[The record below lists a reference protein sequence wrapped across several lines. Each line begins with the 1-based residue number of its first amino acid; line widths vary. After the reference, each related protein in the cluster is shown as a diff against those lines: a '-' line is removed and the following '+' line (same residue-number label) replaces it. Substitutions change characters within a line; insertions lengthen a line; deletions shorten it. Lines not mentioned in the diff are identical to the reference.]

1 MKCPLLSPEMFFALN
16 CTLVLASYATFFWL
30 VFTWNIF
37 SIFCIHL
44 LCLRYVSWKHH
55 WTTFYFFFI
64 HSDSLLIESNEYL
77 YLHFLCCLL
86 SFILLFHA
94 SLCLF
99 SYILLVSM
107 FLLLYLLPSTEMIAG
122 LCFTILSKSN
132 MNEHFYHFLDNAN
145 LRVLCMCF
153 NSIYFWILQDVIL
166 VYSPYN

>member
-1 MKCPLLSPEMFFALN
+1 MSSFISRNVFCFKLYFGTSQLCHFLLVSIYMEYLFYLLYSSLMFKVCL
-16 CTLVLASYATFFWL
+16 LEASLDYFL
-30 VFTWNIF
+30 
-37 SIFCIHL
+37 
-44 LCLRYVSWKHH
+44 
-55 WTTFYFFFI
+55 FFFI

-77 YLHFLCCLL
+77 CLHFLCCLL

-107 FLLLYLLPSTEMIAG
+107 FLLLYLLPSIEMIAG